1 MELKAVAVGGMLGA
15 LLHYEWEVV
24 RNTVPDGSASSL
36 GPASSDL
43 LRVADRPE
51 EAGGCAARIRGIG
64 VVEVGQR
71 TESVG
76 ERY

>member
-1 MELKAVAVGGMLGA
+1 M
-15 LLHYEWEVV
+15 